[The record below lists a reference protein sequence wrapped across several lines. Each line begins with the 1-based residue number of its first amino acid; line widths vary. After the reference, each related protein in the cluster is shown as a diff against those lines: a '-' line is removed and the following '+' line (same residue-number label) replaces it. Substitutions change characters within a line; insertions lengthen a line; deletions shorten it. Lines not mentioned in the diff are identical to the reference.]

1 MRVLG
6 LTGGIATGKSTV
18 ARLLLQEAS
27 ARGWLYR
34 HVDADQM
41 AREVVVPGSP
51 GLAAVAAHFGPDVLY
66 PPGHPQ
72 AGSLNRAKLGA
83 LVFADAHQRQVL
95 EGLLHP
101 LIRERIA
108 AELADG
114 RAKRLHLAVLDAAL
128 LFEMGLQAACEAS
141 LVVWCPQELQR
152 SRMVERDGLSPEA
165 AQARLDAQWSHDQR
179 LALADLVLPSDQP
192 LAAMPA
198 AVASLLDELRERWP
212 ELP

>member
-18 ARLLLQEAS
+18 AKLLLQQAQR
-27 ARGWLYR
+27 RGWRPL
-34 HVDADQM
+34 HVDADQI
-41 AREVVVPGSP
+41 ARDIVLPGSA
-51 GLAAVAAHFGPDVLY
+51 GLAAVVAQFGAEMIH
-66 PPGHPQ
+66 PPGHLQ
-72 AGSLNRAKLGA
+72 AGGLNRAKLGA
-83 LVFADAHQRQVL
+83 LVFADPAARLVL

-101 LIRERIA
+101 LIRDRIA
-108 AELADG
+108 AALTDG
-114 RAKRLHLAVLDAAL
+114 RARGLDVAVLDAAL
-128 LFEMGLQAACEAS
+128 LFEMGLQAACELS
-141 LVVWCPQELQR
+141 LVVWCPQALQR
-152 SRMVERDGLSPEA
+152 SRLVERDGLSLEA

>member
-18 ARLLLQEAS
+18 AKLLLHQAGQ
-27 ARGWLYR
+27 RGWLYQ
-34 HVDADQM
+34 HVDADQI
-41 AREVVVPGSP
+41 ARDVVVPGSP
-51 GLAAVAAHFGPDVLY
+51 GLAAITAHFGPEVVH

-72 AGSLNRAKLGA
+72 AGSLHRARLGA
-83 LVFADAHQRQVL
+83 IVFADASARLVL

-101 LIRERIA
+101 LIRDRIA
-108 AELADG
+108 ETLADG
-114 RAKRLHLAVLDAAL
+114 RARGLHVAVLDAAL
-128 LFEMGLQAACEAS
+128 LFEMGLQAACELS
-141 LVVWCPQELQR
+141 LVIWCPQALQR
-152 SRMVERDGLSPEA
+152 SRLVERDGLSLQA

-179 LALADLVLPSDQP
+179 LALADLAVSSDQP

>member
-18 ARLLLQEAS
+18 AKLLLQDANR
-27 ARGWLYR
+27 RGWRPL
-34 HVDADQM
+34 HVDADQI
-41 AREVVVPGSP
+41 AREIVLPGSA
-51 GLAAVAAHFGPDVLY
+51 GLTAVVAQFGAEMVH
-66 PPGHPQ
+66 PPEHAQ

-83 LVFADAHQRQVL
+83 LVFADPAARLVL

-101 LIRERIA
+101 LIRDRIA
-108 AELADG
+108 ETLADG
-114 RAKRLHLAVLDAAL
+114 RSQGVPVAVLDAAL
-128 LFEMGLQAACEAS
+128 LFEMGLQAACELS
-141 LVVWCPQELQR
+141 LVIWCPQELQR
-152 SRMVERDGLSPEA
+152 SRLVERDGLSLQA
-165 AQARLDAQWSHDQR
+165 AQGRLDAQWSHDQR